1 MEVFLICFIFVS
13 RGAFCVSIV
22 DLFLFTRRARIVER
36 DYSLQ
41 QMEEDFLMAGRMCL
55 TPFYTSDRLAFGWL
69 CFGSHDLR
77 I

>member
-1 MEVFLICFIFVS
+1 MTVVDVFF
-13 RGAFCVSIV
+13 FCEEIDDSGG
-22 DLFLFTRRARIVER
+22 E
-36 DYSLQ
+36 YSFQ